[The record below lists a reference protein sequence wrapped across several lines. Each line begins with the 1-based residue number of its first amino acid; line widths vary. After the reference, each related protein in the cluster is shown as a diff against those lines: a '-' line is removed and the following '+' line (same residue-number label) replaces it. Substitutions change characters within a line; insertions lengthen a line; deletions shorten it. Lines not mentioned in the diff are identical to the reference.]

1 MAISS
6 YMWLDG
12 KFVNF
17 EDAKVNI
24 LTHSLQY
31 GSGIFEGIRFYETSR
46 GPAVFRLKE
55 HTRRFFNSAKIYG
68 MPLKINPRQFEDA
81 LLATVSKN
89 GIKEG
94 YIRPFGFYNSVGIGF
109 NTRGLTTSVAIAVVP
124 YKGLYG
130 EHAKGLRCKVS
141 SWQRINSAIL
151 PAEAKASG
159 NYINSILA
167 AKDAQDSGYDETILL
182 SNNGKTVAEGP
193 GDNIFVVQDGV
204 LITPPKSSD
213 ILLGITRDTIIKLAE
228 ELKIPVQERDIRRE
242 ELYTSDEAFFT
253 GTAAEVETIS
263 SIDSR
268 VLGDGSTG
276 PVTSLLKNKYSD
288 VVHGKDKKHLPWLT
302 VVD

>member
-6 YMWLDG
+6 YVWLDG
-12 KFVNF
+12 KFVKF
-17 EDAKVNI
+17 EDAKVSI

-31 GSGIFEGIRFYETSR
+31 GSGIFEGIRFYETGK

-55 HTRRFFNSAKIYG
+55 HAKRFFNSAKIYG
-68 MPLKINPRQFEDA
+68 MPLKINQKDLEEA
-81 LLATVSKN
+81 ICATVSKN

-94 YIRPFGFYNSVGIGF
+94 YIRPFGFYNSIGIGF
-109 NTRGLTTSVAIAVVP
+109 NVRGLTTSVAIAAVP

-130 EHAKGLRCKVS
+130 GHAKGLRCKVS

-204 LITPPKSSD
+204 LVTPPKSSD
-213 ILLGITRDTIIKLAE
+213 ILLGITRDTIIKIAE
-228 ELKIPVQERDIRRE
+228 GLKIPVQERDIRRE

-253 GTAAEVETIS
+253 GTAAEVEPIS

-268 VLGDGSTG
+268 VLGDGSVG
-276 PVTSLLKNKYSD
+276 PITELLKSKYSD
-288 VVHGKDKKHLPWLT
+288 VVRGKDKAHLSWLT